1 MRSRKT
7 SPSTRWKGLFAAAL
21 SLALVLLAAAGYAE
35 GWFRLPREAFPGGPP
50 EEEGLTLFMADVG
63 QGLAMLLQCGG
74 ESAVID
80 AGPPGT
86 AEDFAR
92 EVAVRA
98 PEGLKYVFLTHPHQD
113 HCGGAKALFSAVEA
127 ETLVISDCGDREAA
141 LIQAGDWLGA
151 SDAQIDFTSAG
162 REYTLGGAK
171 LTVLH
176 PGPDFESDDANEW
189 SLVIRAEY
197 AGTALLFTGDQV
209 QPVEN
214 SLIPLERVDILQVG
228 HHGSNT
234 SSGQAFLENI
244 APDLALI
251 SVGAGNSY
259 GHPHKKVL
267 QRLRETG
274 AEILRTDQ
282 CGAIT
287 VTVAPDGSWS
297 FQTERGERRGAAPQ
311 GREKPDFFC
320 KKRLRC
326 LRCCAIIPLY

>member
-21 SLALVLLAAAGYAE
+21 ALALVLLAAAGYAE

-50 EEEGLTLFMADVG
+50 EEEGLTLYMADVG

-80 AGPPGT
+80 AGPPDT

-141 LIQAGDWLGA
+141 LLQAGEWLGA

-162 REYTLGGAK
+162 REYTLGGAR

-176 PGPDFESDDANEW
+176 PAPGFDSDDTNAW
-189 SLVIRAEY
+189 SLVLRAEY

-209 QPVEN
+209 QQVEN

-274 AEILRTDQ
+274 ADILRTDQ

-297 FQTERGERRGAAPQ
+297 VGTERGERRGAAPQ

-326 LRCCAIIPLY
+326 LRCCAIISLY

>member
-1 MRSRKT
+1 MRRRKT
-7 SPSTRWKGLFAAAL
+7 GPSIRWRGIFTAAAAL
-21 SLALVLLAAAGYAE
+21 ALALLAAAGYVGE
-35 GWFRLPREAFPGGPP
+35 WLRPRREAFPDGVPA
-50 EEEGLTLFMADVG
+50 EETGLTLYMADVG

-80 AGPPGT
+80 TGPPGT
-86 AEDFAR
+86 AEEFAR
-92 EVAVRA
+92 EVSVRA

-113 HCGGAKALFSAVEA
+113 HCGGAQALFSAVEA

-176 PGPDFESDDANEW
+176 PAPGFEGDDANEW

-209 QPVEN
+209 QQVEN

-234 SSGQAFLENI
+234 SSGAAFLENI

-251 SVGAGNSY
+251 SVGADNSY

-274 AEILRTDQ
+274 AELLRTDQ

-287 VTVAPDGSWS
+287 VTVAPEGGWS
-297 FQTERGERRGAAPQ
+297 FRTERGGDRDAAP
-311 GREKPDFFC
+311 
-320 KKRLRC
+320 
-326 LRCCAIIPLY
+326 

>member
-1 MRSRKT
+1 M
-7 SPSTRWKGLFAAAL
+7 
-21 SLALVLLAAAGYAE
+21 
-35 GWFRLPREAFPGGPP
+35 
-50 EEEGLTLFMADVG
+50 
-63 QGLAMLLQCGG
+63 
-74 ESAVID
+74 
-80 AGPPGT
+80 
-86 AEDFAR
+86 
-92 EVAVRA
+92 
-98 PEGLKYVFLTHPHQD
+98 
-113 HCGGAKALFSAVEA
+113 
-127 ETLVISDCGDREAA
+127 
-141 LIQAGDWLGA
+141 
-151 SDAQIDFTSAG
+151 
-162 REYTLGGAK
+162 
-171 LTVLH
+171 LH

-209 QPVEN
+209 QQVEN

-259 GHPHKKVL
+259 GHPHKKTL

-297 FQTERGERRGAAPQ
+297 FQTERGEPRGAGPAR
-311 GREKPDFFC
+311 GEKPLC
-320 KKRLRC
+320 MQKKPGFSGNSS
-326 LRCCAIIPLY
+326 CAVCAAVL